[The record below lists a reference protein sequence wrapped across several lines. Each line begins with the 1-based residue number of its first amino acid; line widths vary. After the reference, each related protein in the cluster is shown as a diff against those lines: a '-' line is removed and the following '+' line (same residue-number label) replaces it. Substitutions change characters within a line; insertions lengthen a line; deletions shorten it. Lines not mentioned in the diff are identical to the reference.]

1 MRVSDSTNNLVTMG
15 KEHLPEVSG
24 SPREQDVG
32 PNAAGNNGVW
42 FGTCSQNS
50 GRIQWTNESHSSL
63 AGSWGKYF
71 YPTPWHP
78 EGTCWTPSPLHHAL
92 IVNLGI
98 DNVKP
103 NIVTLSHTTDALS
116 QQPAPHPASAIQ
128 GPGTPNWAIP
138 SSRSYNSQILSARS
152 ISFSNPM
159 SFPGF
164 LEDLLIWTCLVL
176 LGFLCPTYKH
186 PHPS

>member
-1 MRVSDSTNNLVTMG
+1 MLLGTMESDSGHVPKTQEESN
-15 KEHLPEVSG
+15 
-24 SPREQDVG
+24 G
-32 PNAAGNNGVW
+32 PMNPTVHW
-42 FGTCSQNS
+42 
-50 GRIQWTNESHSSL
+50 L
-63 AGSWGKYF
+63 ALGASTF
-71 YPTPWHP
+71 NPTPWHP

-164 LEDLLIWTCLVL
+164 LEDLLI
-176 LGFLCPTYKH
+176 
-186 PHPS
+186 